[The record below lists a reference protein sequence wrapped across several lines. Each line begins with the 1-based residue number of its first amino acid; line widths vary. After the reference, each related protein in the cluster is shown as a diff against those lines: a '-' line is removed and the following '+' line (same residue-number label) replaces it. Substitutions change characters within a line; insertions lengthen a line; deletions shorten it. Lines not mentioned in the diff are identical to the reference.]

1 MLLFTANAIALAL
14 NFLHLQAKEYYYDVV
29 AGMLRKE
36 SKSPMT
42 QSRHIVEAYMHEDF
56 EAMHYSNDIA
66 VAKVNEPFILSTHTM
81 FACLPEASALASSL
95 PKPGEACFAA
105 GWGNT
110 MENRDPSEGL
120 REVEIPVMENCKR
133 EYNDISK
140 QICGGRPEGGADACQ
155 GNNLIPAKVADKL

>member
-81 FACLPEASALASSL
+81 FACLPDPGPGL
-95 PKPGEACFAA
+95 PTPGETCFAA

-120 REVEIPVMENCKR
+120 REVEIPVMESCKR
-133 EYNDISK
+133 EYNDITK

-155 GNNLIPAKVADKL
+155 GRHYFT